1 MNIRPQSFLLFLVS
15 VLLLATSFFN
25 NRFQIVDQNW
35 FDNHQKD
42 TESLVIGRMVKA
54 KRDGIFSAGGLTGQI
69 TGIQGKKETDR
80 LQWSGG
86 TVDGQYQAYYN
97 DLGFTSFN
105 PYFSQ
110 IGFQAII
117 FSFIDKIL
125 PLSPSLYIIILK
137 ILNASL
143 FSLVLSLIVFFFYL
157 EFGLFSAIL
166 VLLTTLFSQWITVFG
181 RNLWWVMWAFYL
193 PFLASI
199 HHLEKKTTKTMN
211 LLLVYTAVLI
221 KCFLNGYEYITT
233 TLIMMV
239 TPYIYYWV
247 VEGWKFKCLV
257 KRILV
262 AGITSTIA
270 VLSSTIVLAT
280 QIAAVK
286 GGLKSGLHHIFVY
299 SVGKRTHGDASSY
312 PEVYANSLK
321 TDVLTVIK
329 KYLNGFIFDFSQKDI
344 NLHLKIKYQTV
355 IIIFA
360 FFSLFTLLF
369 YFYFRK
375 SKSFELSDSIN
386 KLLALTLAVW
396 FSFLAPLSWM
406 VVFKGHAY
414 IHTHMN
420 FITWH
425 MPFAVLGFGLIGS
438 FLSFLVSLI
447 FSLRSSQ
454 RRRLT
459 P

>member
-54 KRDGIFSAGGLTGQI
+54 KRDVIFSAGGLTGQI

-110 IGFQAII
+110 IGFQAIT

-199 HHLEKKTTKTMN
+199 HHLEKKTTKTIVDQESFVSRA
-211 LLLVYTAVLI
+211 LSGV
-221 KCFLNGYEYITT
+221 ITKIDDPLGKKRG
-233 TLIMMV
+233 TL
-239 TPYIYYWV
+239 
-247 VEGWKFKCLV
+247 G
-257 KRILV
+257 R
-262 AGITSTIA
+262 
-270 VLSSTIVLAT
+270 
-280 QIAAVK
+280 
-286 GGLKSGLHHIFVY
+286 
-299 SVGKRTHGDASSY
+299 
-312 PEVYANSLK
+312 
-321 TDVLTVIK
+321 
-329 KYLNGFIFDFSQKDI
+329 
-344 NLHLKIKYQTV
+344 
-355 IIIFA
+355 
-360 FFSLFTLLF
+360 
-369 YFYFRK
+369 
-375 SKSFELSDSIN
+375 
-386 KLLALTLAVW
+386 
-396 FSFLAPLSWM
+396 
-406 VVFKGHAY
+406 
-414 IHTHMN
+414 
-420 FITWH
+420 
-425 MPFAVLGFGLIGS
+425 
-438 FLSFLVSLI
+438 
-447 FSLRSSQ
+447 
-454 RRRLT
+454 
-459 P
+459 